1 MNLREPIAAVDS
13 SLFRRVMSRFAT
25 GVTVITAEAGGRV
38 RGMTANAFMS
48 GSLSPPLCLISIGRS
63 ARMHG
68 HVSAAGHF
76 GVNILAEGQEAL
88 GTHFAGRS
96 VDQVNVEFE
105 RVGKVPLLKHAS
117 AQAAWALA
125 RALGGSRRTGVM
137 AAFLVVFAGTFD
149 GWRQLVAG
157 TPLSGLD
164 LWPSS
169 RAITGAITEFPL
181 FSFHLGDLHPHL
193 LCVPFVLVAPTV
205 IT

>member
-117 AQAAWALA
+117 AVIAAEIEARHDCGDHTLFVGRILAMRDHGRAPLVYHGGRYGAFVSSAQQA
-125 RALGGSRRTGVM
+125 GEPT
-137 AAFLVVFAGTFD
+137 
-149 GWRQLVAG
+149 
-157 TPLSGLD
+157 
-164 LWPSS
+164 
-169 RAITGAITEFPL
+169 IEFW
-181 FSFHLGDLHPHL
+181 
-193 LCVPFVLVAPTV
+193 
-205 IT
+205 